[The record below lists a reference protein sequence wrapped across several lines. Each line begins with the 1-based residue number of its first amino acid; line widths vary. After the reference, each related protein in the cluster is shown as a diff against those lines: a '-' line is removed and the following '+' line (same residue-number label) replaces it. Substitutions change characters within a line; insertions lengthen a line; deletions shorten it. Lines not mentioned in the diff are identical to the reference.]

1 MSSGRALWVDVLVP
15 VWNGMGSRRRTPA
28 GIALA
33 LASVL
38 AIGPMAIAQS
48 DPTKPGKS
56 PSKEKEQPP
65 KQKPGKNSERH
76 SEPNPATKPPA
87 TSPGKGSPGSP
98 SQPTSPPNA
107 PATSPSGG
115 KGPATSPTT
124 TGLANASAIERF
136 DPQVYDVSFG
146 VTITGMFIPFEGE
159 GPDLSLSPIV
169 LPLIMQGPFS
179 SIDRSSLQPKL
190 LFNQRADATVSQR
203 AKLVDN
209 QELGMTF
216 ATIPVGRFEAPKIAF
231 SVSWR
236 SQVWSCRV
244 NEATLAKQVWPSR
257 WPDDVSEA
265 LKPQKGI
272 ESDGEFADMIVVKA
286 VGRNP
291 KALPPWIAAKEILR
305 TVAGGFRSVNDETF
319 ELRRNDEI
327 VGMKLEGAEAATKR
341 GKGSRHDLV
350 AVAIAALRAAG
361 IPARAVVGI
370 TEEGVSNQR
379 NRKVH
384 KTALVSWGEVFVPTV
399 GWVPFDLDEL
409 RSVGFNKLDVGVA
422 WPGVGNWAD
431 LNERVPIAW
440 CFAPRGYAGS
450 NFASLWGWNPFG
462 DTEASTLTGVIELT
476 MVSRGR
482 GAK

>member
-1 MSSGRALWVDVLVP
+1 MSSGRELRVDAHAC
-15 VWNGMGSRRRTPA
+15 GGIAKAFRRGTSA

-33 LASVL
+33 IASVL
-38 AIGPMAIAQS
+38 SIGPMAFAQS
-48 DPTKPGKS
+48 DPTRPGKS
-56 PSKEKEQPP
+56 PPEEKAKEKDQPS
-65 KQKPGKNSERH
+65 KQKPEKG
-76 SEPNPATKPPA
+76 
-87 TSPGKGSPGSP
+87 SPGKGSPNNP
-98 SQPTSPPNA
+98 SQPTSPATA

-115 KGPATSPTT
+115 KGLATSPTT

-146 VTITGMFIPFEGE
+146 VTITGMFIPFEGD
-159 GPDLSLSPIV
+159 GPDLSQSPIV

-190 LFNQRADATVSQR
+190 FFNQRADSTVSQR

-216 ATIPVGRFEAPKIAF
+216 ATIPVGRFESPKIAF
-231 SVSWR
+231 SVSWK

-244 NEATLAKQVWPSR
+244 DEATLARQAWPNR

-272 ESDGEFADMIVVKA
+272 ESEGEFADMIVVEA

-291 KALPPWIAAKEILR
+291 KVLPPWIAAKEILR
-305 TVAGGFRSVNDETF
+305 TVAGGFKSIYDETF

-350 AVAIAALRAAG
+350 AVAVAALRAAD

-370 TEEGVSNQR
+370 SEEGISNQR

-384 KTALVSWGEVFVPTV
+384 KTALISWGEVFVPTV

-409 RSVGFNKLDVGVA
+409 RSVGFRKLDVAAA